1 MWFLKLINNRGS
13 TLILIFFIIV
23 TGLASFA
30 NILGNSF
37 VWDDEEMVVNN
48 FSIFKIENIPR
59 LFTQATFFSG
69 GSALSGW
76 FYRPFV
82 MVAFLLTTVLFG
94 KAPFGFHFVQLAIHI
109 TNAVLLFFIF
119 SNIFNRLNTQLAKP
133 IALFLSLFF
142 VVHPAHVESVSYIA
156 SIAEPLYT
164 FFLLTL
170 FLFLLKKDR
179 KNLSY
184 KDGFIASILFVS
196 ALLTKEGSVIF
207 LPIAVLYFWF
217 FASREKLIFWAKYLF
232 SGLLFYLLLRF
243 SFFGLQ
249 MESPKF
255 LSPITHAAF
264 YEKILTAF
272 YSFFIFLRTFF
283 FPKEL
288 AVSQHFVVKDISDT
302 RFLIG
307 LISMILAA
315 AILIY
320 FYKKRYKP
328 GLFFGFW
335 FLASVFPVLNIF
347 FPLDM
352 TFAERWL
359 YFSMIGILGVIGSI
373 FLNFKKVILRHFNVF
388 LILGGIV
395 IVLLSLR
402 TIIRNRDWR
411 DGYALYSHDI
421 QISKDSF
428 DLENNLGVELFRRG
442 DVEDAKRHFE
452 KSITLQ
458 PEWTISLNNLGA
470 VYNRMG
476 DLKKAKFYYK
486 EATEKGDYYLA
497 YENLAFLLIKD
508 RATDKVTEFLKKASL
523 KFPQNVKINIANA
536 IVYYRLG
543 ERGEALRFATRAV
556 QLDPSPQNQFIYQTI
571 LSGKDL
577 EFEKE

>member
-1 MWFLKLINNRGS
+1 MWFLKLINNRGN

-30 NILGNSF
+30 NMLGNSF

-48 FSIFKIENIPR
+48 FSIFRIENIPQF
-59 LFTQATFFSG
+59 FTQATFFSG
-69 GSALSGW
+69 GSVLSGW

-82 MVAFLLTTVLFG
+82 MAAFLLTAVLFG
-94 KAPFGFHFVQLAIHI
+94 KAPLGFHFVQLVIHM

-119 SNIFNRLNTQLAKP
+119 SNVFDKLNTQLAKP
-133 IALFLSLFF
+133 IALFLSLVF

-156 SIAEPLYT
+156 SMAEPLYT

-170 FLFLLKKDR
+170 FLFLLKKDS
-179 KNLSY
+179 KILSY
-184 KDGFIASILFVS
+184 KDGFVASILFAS
-196 ALLTKEGSVIF
+196 ALFTKEGSIVF
-207 LPIAVLYFWF
+207 LPIAILYLWF
-217 FASREKLIFWAKYLF
+217 FSNRDKLIFWSKYLF
-232 SGLLFYLLLRF
+232 SGLLFYFMARF

-249 MESPKF
+249 VESPKF

-272 YSFFIFLRTFF
+272 YSFFVFLRTFF

-288 AVSQHFVVKDISDT
+288 AISQHFVVKDISDT
-302 RFLIG
+302 RFLMG
-307 LISMILAA
+307 LVSVILAA
-315 AILIY
+315 ATLIY
-320 FYKKRYKP
+320 FYKKGYKL

-335 FLASVFPVLNIF
+335 FLGFVFLVLNIF

-359 YFSMIGILGVIGSI
+359 YFSMIGILGIIGVLLI
-373 FLNFKKVILRHFNVF
+373 NFKKIILSHFNVF
-388 LILGGIV
+388 LFLAGLI

-402 TIIRNRDWR
+402 TILRNRDWR
-411 DGYALYSHDI
+411 DGYTLYSHDI
-421 QISKDSF
+421 QISKNSF

-470 VYNRMG
+470 VYNRTG
-476 DLKKAKFYYK
+476 DLEKAKFYY
-486 EATEKGDYYLA
+486 EQAMEKGDYYLA
-497 YENLAFLLIKD
+497 YENLAFLLVGAENHNEAF
-508 RATDKVTEFLKKASL
+508 RFFQKAL
-523 KFPQNVKINIANA
+523 AKFPNNPKINFAAA
-536 IVYYRLG
+536 IVYARAG
-543 ERGEALRFATRAV
+543 KKEEALRFAARAL
-556 QLDPSPQNQFIYQTI
+556 QLSPTQQNQLLYQAI
-571 LSGKDL
+571 LSDKKV
-577 EFEKE
+577 EFQER